1 MLPRIWTP
9 EAAKAGVK
17 QEDIEAANE
26 RAAQTERAGLQ
37 AELARIPALRA
48 QATDCSQCCCLG
60 LRVEPFRRRSA
71 TSTARKRPPIR
82 LWQRGSSLS
91 YSSSGD
97 RQR

>member
-1 MLPRIWTP
+1 MLPRTWTP

-17 QEDIEAANE
+17 QEDIEAANDQ
-26 RAAQTERAGLQ
+26 AAQAVQAGLQ

-48 QATDCSQCCCLG
+48 QATEMLTVLLPGPARGAVQAAFSDLD
-60 LRVEPFRRRSA
+60 SA
-71 TSTARKRPPIR
+71 QT